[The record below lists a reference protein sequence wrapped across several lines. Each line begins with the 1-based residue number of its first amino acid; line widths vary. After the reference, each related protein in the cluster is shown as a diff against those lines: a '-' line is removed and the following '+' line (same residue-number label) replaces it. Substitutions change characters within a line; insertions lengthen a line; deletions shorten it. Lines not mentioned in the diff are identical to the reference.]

1 MPDDHNPNCGSEA
14 PTPDDDHTEDNQ
26 AAMTAATNAENA
38 KKAAEDILNKQV
50 SQVMTN
56 IDIVK
61 ANIDSHA
68 DTAEE

>member
-1 MPDDHNPNCGSEA
+1 
-14 PTPDDDHTEDNQ
+14 
-26 AAMTAATNAENA
+26 MTAATNAENA